1 MLRRL
6 AVVVATGLAAAGFGL
21 AHAGNAGA
29 ATYTVCGFGSVV
41 PILGGGS
48 CMTLDDAIA
57 AAQLTPEADT
67 IRMLPGS
74 YCPIDLE
81 GTFAQ
86 PVRFVGVGFAGV
98 DLSGGPVSFSGPEAS
113 LTTITNDSVHCDSS
127 VYAIQ
132 VNARVTSSAPMV
144 FENLTAD
151 GAAGGEYGFRQAG
164 VATNTILRD
173 DVFQHFS
180 GQFGWGVYFTSG
192 FNGNTTSLDLE
203 NSAVLNNTFGV
214 DLEGADA
221 SVYDTTIA
229 GNTNTGLILVNY
241 EVSLGSDTISHNR
254 VGVTAPS
261 FGSGMQIVDSVV
273 AGNTLEDCNQV
284 PDWES
289 GGGFEPGSFGNLV
302 GDFSCPINQG
312 SAHGD
317 VRDATLTPN
326 GMQAVGPNGGP
337 TPSIM
342 PPSSDLGMDTP
353 SCGLGGVDQRE
364 YVNPSASTC
373 DPGAV
378 QLGGSG
384 AHTVAAGDLDLGTI
398 AVGSTQSGTVS
409 LGMTGGDIVGVSG
422 VSISGAG
429 WAIADD
435 ECTFSILETSSFSP
449 LRGCIV
455 GVTVHPTGAG
465 AWNGT
470 LTIHTT
476 AGDAVAQ
483 LHAHVST
490 PPSISSFTPSSGPV
504 GTPVTINGS
513 HLTGVSAVS
522 FNGTA
527 AASFT
532 VVSDTEI
539 DAVVAPGTAT
549 GAITVTGP
557 SGSRTTLHV
566 FVVTVPHPVIQ
577 SFGPGQGAVGSTVT
591 ILGLHLSNVTAVTF
605 GGVPAVTFSS
615 SDGSVTAT
623 VPAGA
628 ASGHIAVTT
637 AGGTATTIRVY
648 VVIPAPTITSF
659 TPTSGVQGTHVM
671 IHGSGFTGA
680 TSVKFH
686 GKAATFTVVS
696 DSVIN
701 AVVPAAATTGHIAVT
716 TPGGAATSAA
726 TFTI

>member
-1 MLRRL
+1 
-6 AVVVATGLAAAGFGL
+6 
-21 AHAGNAGA
+21 
-29 ATYTVCGFGSVV
+29 
-41 PILGGGS
+41 
-48 CMTLDDAIA
+48 
-57 AAQLTPEADT
+57 
-67 IRMLPGS
+67 
-74 YCPIDLE
+74 
-81 GTFAQ
+81 
-86 PVRFVGVGFAGV
+86 
-98 DLSGGPVSFSGPEAS
+98 
-113 LTTITNDSVHCDSS
+113 
-127 VYAIQ
+127 
-132 VNARVTSSAPMV
+132 
-144 FENLTAD
+144 
-151 GAAGGEYGFRQAG
+151 
-164 VATNTILRD
+164 
-173 DVFQHFS
+173 
-180 GQFGWGVYFTSG
+180 
-192 FNGNTTSLDLE
+192 
-203 NSAVLNNTFGV
+203 
-214 DLEGADA
+214 
-221 SVYDTTIA
+221 
-229 GNTNTGLILVNY
+229 
-241 EVSLGSDTISHNR
+241 
-254 VGVTAPS
+254 
-261 FGSGMQIVDSVV
+261 
-273 AGNTLEDCNQV
+273 
-284 PDWES
+284 
-289 GGGFEPGSFGNLV
+289 
-302 GDFSCPINQG
+302 
-312 SAHGD
+312 
-317 VRDATLTPN
+317 
-326 GMQAVGPNGGP
+326 
-337 TPSIM
+337 
-342 PPSSDLGMDTP
+342 
-353 SCGLGGVDQRE
+353 
-364 YVNPSASTC
+364 
-373 DPGAV
+373 
-378 QLGGSG
+378 
-384 AHTVAAGDLDLGTI
+384 
-398 AVGSTQSGTVS
+398 
-409 LGMTGGDIVGVSG
+409 
-422 VSISGAG
+422 
-429 WAIADD
+429 
-435 ECTFSILETSSFSP
+435 
-449 LRGCIV
+449 
-455 GVTVHPTGAG
+455 VTVHPTGAG